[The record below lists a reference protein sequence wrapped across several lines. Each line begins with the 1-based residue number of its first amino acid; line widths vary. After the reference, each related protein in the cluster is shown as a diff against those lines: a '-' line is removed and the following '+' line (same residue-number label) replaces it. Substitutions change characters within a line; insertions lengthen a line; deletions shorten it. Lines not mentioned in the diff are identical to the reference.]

1 VRRSVRPPPR
11 CDSGLRSAGGY
22 VARVNSPRHRPD
34 VPEPARLVEGSDLAG
49 RLERWAA
56 DARVVEAARMRS
68 RERWLRLQAEE
79 ESTVT
84 GVLADLLEAG
94 LPVTL
99 HTRSGGRHGG
109 AIRAVGADFVAMGP
123 EGGRS
128 PGSEVVVALAAI
140 ASVCPR
146 PGAADVLGDRPV
158 VGRLRLAEV
167 MAGLAADRSPVRV
180 VTVDAGAITGIVR
193 SVGQDVAVV
202 RGAGDRAGT
211 AYVPFAAISE
221 IVVGE

>member
-1 VRRSVRPPPR
+1 MRRPPR
-11 CDSGLRSAGGY
+11 CDPGLRSAGDTL
-22 VARVNSPRHRPD
+22 ARVNSPRHRPD
-34 VPEPARLVEGSDLAG
+34 VSEPARLVEGNDLAG

-56 DARVVEAARMRS
+56 DARVAEAARLRS

-109 AIRAVGADFVAMGP
+109 TIRAVGADFVAMGP
-123 EGGRS
+123 EGGR
-128 PGSEVVVALAAI
+128 GSLGREVVVALAAI
-140 ASVCPR
+140 ASVR
-146 PGAADVLGDRPV
+146 TRSGAADVLGDRRV

-180 VTVDAGAITGIVR
+180 VTVDAGAITGVVR

-202 RGAGDRAGT
+202 RGAGDHAGT

>member
-1 VRRSVRPPPR
+1 
-11 CDSGLRSAGGY
+11 
-22 VARVNSPRHRPD
+22 VNSPRHRPD

-56 DARVVEAARMRS
+56 DARVAEAARLRS

-123 EGGRS
+123 EGGRGS
-128 PGSEVVVALAAI
+128 PGREVVVALAAI

-146 PGAADVLGDRPV
+146 PGAADVLGDRRV
-158 VGRLRLAEV
+158 VGRLRLADV

-202 RGAGDRAGT
+202 RAAGDRAGT

>member
-1 VRRSVRPPPR
+1 
-11 CDSGLRSAGGY
+11 
-22 VARVNSPRHRPD
+22 VNSPRHRPD

-56 DARVVEAARMRS
+56 DARVAEAARLRS

-123 EGGRS
+123 EGGR
-128 PGSEVVVALAAI
+128 GSLGREVVVALAAI

-146 PGAADVLGDRPV
+146 PGAADVLGDRRV
-158 VGRLRLAEV
+158 VGRLRLADV

-202 RGAGDRAGT
+202 RAAGDRAGT